1 MRVRYFDEFILE
13 RLFDTP
19 EGYISTRLDSIER
32 TIRSL
37 FDTQESD
44 ESVDTFSAKEQKEKK
59 EGGKMKFSEL
69 GIQLDSIQKSKYSKI
84 QDNIKCRFSDD
95 ENLYDFTVILDLKD
109 AVPADGSKDFSSD
122 DIKDCFV
129 KFKKYNIDSFDLLGE
144 ISKNIKIDDIDE
156 DLLIELKLELDG
168 GSKGESDENFSIETE

>member
-37 FDTQESD
+37 FDTQEGD

-69 GIQLDSIQKSKYSKI
+69 GIQLDSIQNILKYKTTSNVDFLMMKI
-84 QDNIKCRFSDD
+84 FM
-95 ENLYDFTVILDLKD
+95 IL
-109 AVPADGSKDFSSD
+109 P
-122 DIKDCFV
+122 
-129 KFKKYNIDSFDLLGE
+129 
-144 ISKNIKIDDIDE
+144 
-156 DLLIELKLELDG
+156 
-168 GSKGESDENFSIETE
+168 